1 LHDGANFAV
10 DELKKH
16 GIDVDV
22 IWDAPPQANIDD
34 QNRTIEAAIGR
45 RSQEQNWHP
54 RASVPPPSAVSDV
67 APRADQLG
75 VDFDF

>member
-34 QNRTIEAAIGR
+34 QNRRIEAEIGR

-54 RASVPPPSAVSDV
+54 RASVRLQSLAEQNFGWLPCR
-67 APRADQLG
+67 PRR
-75 VDFDF
+75 FD